1 MSKINLDKK
10 LSDFELLTKL
20 HSERK
25 DYYSNNS
32 YTPVKQQAPEKE
44 LHENINLSFI
54 KPKINLDKK
63 LSDFEL
69 LTKLNSERK
78 NYYSDDLYKPM
89 KKPSEKE
96 LVEDIDLSFMKPI
109 IKFLFY
115 FLLVFV
121 GMPLFV
127 SWNISVLLGTP
138 MDAPFQ
144 AIKITFNFI
153 SSITAEQFVFGFM
166 MFLGSFFMVGPFVLL
181 FSCNCPKSKD
191 D

>member
-32 YTPVKQQAPEKE
+32 YTPVKQQLPEKE
-44 LHENINLSFI
+44 SI
-54 KPKINLDKK
+54 
-63 LSDFEL
+63 
-69 LTKLNSERK
+69 
-78 NYYSDDLYKPM
+78 
-89 KKPSEKE
+89 
-96 LVEDIDLSFMKPI
+96 EDIDLSFMKPI

-115 FLLVFV
+115 FLLLFV

-127 SWNISVLLGTP
+127 SWNVSVLLGTP
-138 MDAPFQ
+138 MDAPFH
-144 AIKITFNFI
+144 AIKTIFNFI
-153 SSITAEQFVFGFM
+153 SSITAEQFAFGFI
-166 MFLGSFFMVGPFVLL
+166 MFLGAFFMVGPFALL
-181 FSCNCPKSKD
+181 FSCNCSKND

>member
-25 DYYSNNS
+25 DYYSDNS
-32 YTPVKQQAPEKE
+32 YTPMKQQVPEKE
-44 LHENINLSFI
+44 SQEN
-54 KPKINLDKK
+54 
-63 LSDFEL
+63 
-69 LTKLNSERK
+69 
-78 NYYSDDLYKPM
+78 
-89 KKPSEKE
+89 
-96 LVEDIDLSFMKPI
+96 IDLSFMKPI
-109 IKFLFY
+109 IKMLFY
-115 FLLVFV
+115 FLLIFV

-138 MDAPFQ
+138 MDAPFHE
-144 AIKITFNFI
+144 IKTIFNFI
-153 SSITAEQFVFGFM
+153 SRITAEQFVFGFM